1 MRVKITTLPGDGIG
15 PEVTK
20 EAITVLQTVAAIHGY
35 RFDFEEHAVGG
46 VAIRKFGSPLP
57 RTTLD
62 ACLASDA
69 VLLGAV

>member
-20 EAITVLQTVAAIHGY
+20 EAITVLQTVAGIHGF

-46 VAIRKFGSPLP
+46 VAIKKLGSRSMRVSRPTP
-57 RTTLD
+57 SYS
-62 ACLASDA
+62 AP
-69 VLLGAV
+69 